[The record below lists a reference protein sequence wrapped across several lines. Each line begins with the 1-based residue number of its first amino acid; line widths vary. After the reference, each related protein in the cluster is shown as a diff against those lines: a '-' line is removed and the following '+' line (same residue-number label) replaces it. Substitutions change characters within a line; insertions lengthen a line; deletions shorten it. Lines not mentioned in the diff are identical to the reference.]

1 MNQIQMH
8 STEAPLSA
16 GFATRVLRKADVEIA
31 RRRNRRIVVGS
42 VGVLAIAI
50 ISTGTAL
57 FSTRMAPPPREAVV
71 AEASNLEGPAARAD
85 DRTDPLD
92 YLLPDAAPLA
102 QFAVQYSDA
111 TDGVVAG
118 DDILGERDADFR

>member
-1 MNQIQMH
+1 MNPIQTH

-31 RRRNRRIVVGS
+31 RRRIRRIVAGS
-42 VGVLAIAI
+42 MGVLAIAV
-50 ISTGTAL
+50 ISTGAAL
-57 FSTRMAPPPREAVV
+57 FSTRIAPPQGPVV

-85 DRTDPLD
+85 DRADPLD

-111 TDGVVAG
+111 TDGAVAG
-118 DDILGERDADFR
+118 DDILGEQDADFR